1 MAKAKYKEYVE
12 KMISSNQALFDQ
24 FKTVHN
30 QYSLD
35 EETHQEEFN
44 LVGEGVM
51 KIIKE
56 YETKLCHGSE
66 NKFNQFT
73 PQLTEK
79 FMSEVRRLFPLID
92 HVGII
97 TEDFPS
103 PKIFNLK
110 KIRLS

>member
-12 KMISSNQALFDQ
+12 KMISLNQALFDQ
-24 FKTVHN
+24 FKVIHN
-30 QYSLD
+30 QYSLN
-35 EETHQEEFN
+35 EEVYQEKFN
-44 LVGEGVM
+44 QMGEKVM

-56 YETKLCHGSE
+56 YEAKLCHGSE

-73 PQLTEK
+73 PQLAEK
-79 FMSEVRRLFPLID
+79 FMGEIRRHFPLID

-97 TEDFPS
+97 TENVP
-103 PKIFNLK
+103 PRKTFNLK

>member
-12 KMISSNQALFDQ
+12 KMISLNQALFDQ
-24 FKTVHN
+24 FKTVHD

-35 EETHQEEFN
+35 NETHQQEFN
-44 LVGEGVM
+44 RVGEKVM

-56 YETKLCHGSE
+56 YEAKLCHGSE

-73 PQLTEK
+73 PQLAEK
-79 FMSEVRRLFPLID
+79 FMDEIRHHFPLID

-97 TEDFPS
+97 TESVPS
-103 PKIFNLK
+103 TKIFNLK
-110 KIRLS
+110 KIRLG